1 MPRLTKRIVDALAPS
16 PAGAVYAWDDQLS
29 GFGVKVLPSGSRRYI
44 VKYRIGSG
52 GRQAPQRWL
61 TLGAHGAITCD
72 QARDMAQQAL
82 AAVARGEDPQGDRL
96 AGRQAPTVADLW
108 ARYEG
113 EQLPLKKAS
122 TAKDDRR
129 RWREIVEPQLGRMP
143 VTAVSRA
150 DIDRL
155 HKRLRETRYNANRVL
170 SLLLRLFNVAEAWG
184 WRAQGTNPCHH
195 VERFKEESRER
206 YLNADELVRLGT
218 ALDELISEESLWPE
232 AAAAIRL
239 LLLTGARLNEI
250 LTARWEWVDAD
261 RRTIELPDSK
271 TGKKTI
277 FLSTAAVQV
286 LNELKRQRRD
296 PESPFLLPGRSKG
309 KPLNNL
315 AKSWR
320 RVCER
325 AEIRGARLHD
335 LRHTAA
341 SVAVARG
348 GSLPIIGRLLGHR
361 NPQTTQ
367 RYAHVDVDPALAI
380 ADEIGDA
387 IGGALGI
394 DGGSGGPEANDQQPT
409 NATGGS

>member
-61 TLGAHGAITCD
+61 TLGTHGAITCD

-325 AEIRGARLHD
+325 AQIRGARLHD

>member
-1 MPRLTKRIVDALAPS
+1 MPKLTKRVVDAIAP
-16 PAGAVYAWDDQLS
+16 PQAGAIYRWDDQLS
-29 GFGVKVLPSGSRRYI
+29 GFGVKALPSGARRYV
-44 VKYRIGSG
+44 VKYRVEG

-61 TLGAHGAITCD
+61 TLGTHGVITCD

-82 AAVARGEDPQGDRL
+82 AAVARGEDPQGNRL
-96 AGRQAPTVADLW
+96 ANRQAPTVADLW
-108 ARYEG
+108 ARYDI

-129 RWREIVEPQLGRMP
+129 RWRKIIEPQLGRLP
-143 VTAVSRA
+143 VAAVSRA

-155 HKRLRETRYNANRVL
+155 HKLLRQTPYNANRVL

-184 WRAQGTNPCHH
+184 WRGAGTNPCRH
-195 VERFKEESRER
+195 VERFKEEARER
-206 YLNADELVRLGT
+206 YLKADELARLGKT
-218 ALDELISEESLWPE
+218 LDELVSEKGLWPE

-261 RRTIELPDSK
+261 RKVINLPDSK
-271 TGKKTI
+271 TGKKTV
-277 FLSTAAVQV
+277 FLSEAALHV
-286 LNELKRQRRD
+286 LNALKGDRRD
-296 PESPFLLPGRSKG
+296 LASPYLLPGRSKG

-325 AEIRGARLHD
+325 AGISGARLHD

-341 SVAVARG
+341 SIAVARG
-348 GSLPIIGRLLGHR
+348 GTLPIIGRLLGHKQ
-361 NPQTTQ
+361 PQTTQ
-367 RYAHVDVDPALAI
+367 RYAHVDIDPALAM
-380 ADEIGDA
+380 ANEIGDA
-387 IGGALGI
+387 IGSSLRVKVL
-394 DGGSGGPEANDQQPT
+394 Q
-409 NATGGS
+409 

>member
-1 MPRLTKRIVDALAPS
+1 
-16 PAGAVYAWDDQLS
+16 
-29 GFGVKVLPSGSRRYI
+29 
-44 VKYRIGSG
+44 
-52 GRQAPQRWL
+52 
-61 TLGAHGAITCD
+61 
-72 QARDMAQQAL
+72 
-82 AAVARGEDPQGDRL
+82 
-96 AGRQAPTVADLW
+96 
-108 ARYEG
+108 
-113 EQLPLKKAS
+113 
-122 TAKDDRR
+122 
-129 RWREIVEPQLGRMP
+129 MP

-155 HKRLRETRYNANRVL
+155 HKRLRQTPYNANRVL
-170 SLLLRLFNVAEAWG
+170 SLLHRLFNVAEAWG
-184 WRAQGTNPCHH
+184 WSGPGPNPCRH
-195 VERFKEESRER
+195 VERFKEEPRER
-206 YLNADELVRLGT
+206 YLSADELVRLGT

-286 LNELKRQRRD
+286 LNELKRQQRD

-394 DGGSGGPEANDQQPT
+394 DGSSGGPEANDQQPT